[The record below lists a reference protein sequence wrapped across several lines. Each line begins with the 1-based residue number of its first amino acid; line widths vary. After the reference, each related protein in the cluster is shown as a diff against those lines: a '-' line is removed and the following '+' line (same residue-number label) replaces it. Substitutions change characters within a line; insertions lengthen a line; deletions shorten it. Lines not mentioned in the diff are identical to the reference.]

1 MREGM
6 SRQHITLAQLIQR
19 ESGLSERESERLADA
34 WVDDVRSEMLNTGI
48 SVVRGVGTFT
58 LTDAGMRF
66 DLDEDFPTLYDL
78 PVIEGF
84 RRGPHELAALDPHS
98 GPADTDHDEPETPE
112 PSSTGGDSSHSA
124 SADPEPAETAPSAP
138 EPTTPESSSSA
149 RTVATRS
156 ARQSRRDTPRTAAWI
171 AAALIV
177 IVMGAFSY
185 RFLWNTSGPAPTL
198 AVTDADEE
206 AQLTTTRTDSASMG
220 VLPDSLSQLAGLS
233 RQNENNS
240 AVEPAGAD
248 EFRERFET
256 DGTDE
261 VASTTQLGS
270 ASSSSPTQPATGIA
284 PIADDPS
291 AISSLSHQSGYSDI
305 RQGMGG
311 YTLIVGSS
319 RRQETALALM
329 STLAPPSWPSGVLT
343 HDAGDVVR
351 YRVAVGHFQTAALAD
366 SARTRYASELPEG
379 TWVLSVR

>member
-1 MREGM
+1 M
-6 SRQHITLAQLIQR
+6 I
-19 ESGLSERESERLADA
+19 
-34 WVDDVRSEMLNTGI
+34 V
-48 SVVRGVGTFT
+48 VGT
-58 LTDAGMRF
+58 LT
-66 DLDEDFPTLYDL
+66 
-78 PVIEGF
+78 
-84 RRGPHELAALDPHS
+84 
-98 GPADTDHDEPETPE
+98 
-112 PSSTGGDSSHSA
+112 
-124 SADPEPAETAPSAP
+124 
-138 EPTTPESSSSA
+138 
-149 RTVATRS
+149 
-156 ARQSRRDTPRTAAWI
+156 
-171 AAALIV
+171 
-177 IVMGAFSY
+177 Y

-240 AVEPAGAD
+240 AVEPADAD
-248 EFRERFET
+248 QFSERFET

-305 RQGMGG
+305 RRGMGG